1 MSDETG
7 KPAPPTPAGGLVIT
21 LVVIIAIAGWI
32 FLGLKLLGITS
43 FFASFL
49 FFWYW
54 AAVEEAD
61 LKQWLQS
68 AVGALVGLG
77 LAWQSHWLAAQFG
90 TQGLIAGLIVIV
102 VAVYLQIMNWVPIAI
117 NRSAMLFLTVLAAPL
132 ILEKLE
138 PVETM
143 KAIGLSALYFG
154 GIIKVLAMI
163 SPPKQGE

>member
-7 KPAPPTPAGGLVIT
+7 KPAPPTPIGGLVIT
-21 LVVIIAIAGWI
+21 LVAIIAIAGWI

-68 AVGALVGLG
+68 VLGALVGLA

-90 TQGLIAGLIVIV
+90 TQGLIASLIVIV

-154 GIIKVLAMI
+154 AIVKLLAMI
-163 SPPKQGE
+163 SPTKQGE

>member
-1 MSDETG
+1 MSEESG
-7 KPAPPTPAGGLVIT
+7 KPVPPTPMGGLVIT
-21 LVVIIAIAGWI
+21 FVVVIAIVGWI
-32 FLGLKLLGITS
+32 FLGVKLLGITS

-68 AVGALVGLG
+68 ALGALVGLA

-90 TQGLIAGLIVIV
+90 TQGLIAGLIVII
-102 VAVYLQIMNWVPIAI
+102 VAIYLQIMNWVPIAI

-132 ILEKLE
+132 ILEKLDV
-138 PVETM
+138 VETM

-154 GIIKVLAMI
+154 GIVKVLAMVTA
-163 SPPKQGE
+163 PKTSG